1 MFYSCSSVQVL
12 MVFVLHTLQELLRV
26 VIQNKAQLIRKDQYI
41 KDLESY
47 IDNLLVRVMETQPRI
62 LHRPPM
68 HHR

>member
-1 MFYSCSSVQVL
+1 MQVL
-12 MVFVLHTLQELLRV
+12 MVFVLHNLQELLRV